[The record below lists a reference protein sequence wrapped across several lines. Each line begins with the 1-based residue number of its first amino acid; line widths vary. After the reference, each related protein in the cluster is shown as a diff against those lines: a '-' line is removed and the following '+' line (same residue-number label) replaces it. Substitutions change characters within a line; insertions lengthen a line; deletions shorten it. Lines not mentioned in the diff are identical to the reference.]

1 MAQARVAKELMD
13 ESYAFRP
20 QIAQPSTGARK
31 SRWLLWLALCLFL
44 IGTGAAL
51 TFALMGAD
59 QRGALLS
66 SVLGVR
72 SETDPSMAAGSP
84 LPSPSASE
92 STATV
97 AEARA
102 AVQRV
107 ERVAQ
112 QQGGLDVR
120 VAAMEQRLTQLDLQ
134 TQAAAGNAARA
145 EGLLIAFA
153 SRRAIERGAPL
164 GYLADQLR
172 LRFGDARPNAVR
184 TVIAAAQ
191 NPVTLDVLLARLD
204 ALSPEL
210 ADAPADEGFLA
221 SIGRELSAAFVVRR
235 ENTPSPASERRLER
249 ARMFLQSGRAQD
261 ALTEV
266 RNLPNA
272 AAAAEW
278 IRDAERYAGAQD
290 ALELLETAAV
300 LEARDLRDGD
310 GERVVQASPAE

>member
-1 MAQARVAKELMD
+1 MD

-20 QIAQPSTGARK
+20 QETQTRRSGWR
-31 SRWLLWLALCLFL
+31 LWLA
-44 IGTGAAL
+44 
-51 TFALMGAD
+51 FALVAF
-59 QRGALLS
+59 
-66 SVLGVR
+66 VLGAGLMWTLTQDAR
-72 SETDPSMAAGSP
+72 PGSALAELFQTSRIGSATGSDPTP
-84 LPSPSASE
+84 TPSASE
-92 STATV
+92 SSATV

-107 ERVAQ
+107 ERVVE
-112 QQGGLDVR
+112 QQGGLDAR
-120 VAAMEQRLTQLDLQ
+120 VAAMEQRLTRLDLQ

-153 SRRAIERGAPL
+153 TRRALERGEPL

-184 TVIAAAQ
+184 TVIAASQ
-191 NPVTLDVLLARLD
+191 DPVTVDQLLARLD
-204 ALSPEL
+204 ALAPDL
-210 ADAPADEGFLA
+210 MDAPKEEDIFSRL
-221 SIGRELSAAFVVRR
+221 GRELSAAFVVRH

-249 ARMFLQSGRAQD
+249 ARLFLQSGRAND

-272 AAAAEW
+272 AAARAW
-278 IRDAERYAGAQD
+278 IVDAERYLGAHA

-300 LEARDLRDGD
+300 LDQRELRDGH
-310 GERVVQASPAE
+310 GQRVEQASAAD

>member
-1 MAQARVAKELMD
+1 MD
-13 ESYAFRP
+13 ESHNFRP
-20 QIAQPSTGARK
+20 QAVQTRK
-31 SRWLLWLALCLFL
+31 SGLMMWLVLALLAMIAL
-44 IGTGAAL
+44 AAGGYAML
-51 TFALMGAD
+51 RND
-59 QRGALLS
+59 QLS
-66 SVLGVR
+66 SVFDLR
-72 SETDPSMAAGSP
+72 SETGGMAAAGP

-92 STATV
+92 SSATV

-112 QQGGLDVR
+112 QQGGLDAR
-120 VAAMEQRLTQLDLQ
+120 VAAMEQRLTRLDLQ

-184 TVIAAAQ
+184 TVIAAGQ

-204 ALSPEL
+204 ALAPSL
-210 ADAPADEGFLA
+210 ADAPAEEGFFT
-221 SIGRELSAAFVVRR
+221 SVGRELAAAFVVRR
-235 ENTPSPASERRLER
+235 EDTPSPAAERRLER

-272 AAAAEW
+272 VAARDW
-278 IRDAERYAGAQD
+278 IRDAERYANAQD

-310 GERVVQASPAE
+310 GELVLQANPAE